1 MATVTDFQPSV
12 NIAPFGMCTTQANP
26 QVASATA
33 AAQGVLTP
41 MPCMPVVTAP
51 WSQGSTVV
59 MIREKKALTVSST
72 CNCAWTGIIEVVDPG
87 TQLLE
92 DG

>member
-1 MATVTDFQPSV
+1 
-12 NIAPFGMCTTQANP
+12 
-26 QVASATA
+26 
-33 AAQGVLTP
+33 
-41 MPCMPVVTAP
+41 
-51 WSQGSTVV
+51 V